1 VDTYTLQTFAYLNK
15 LSDVTLFLIYSRNCF
30 GNPFIKEE
38 ELKKLMDGVPE
49 LFKTEGLYKKDL
61 SPEQIEELAK
71 GYEKRMADSFREKL
85 NKSKEVVYNLG
96 LVMLCTIV
104 EMFLDHLLETI
115 FSANPNT
122 LLIISKEKNIAL
134 ERFFGFKTYEEVL
147 QDFKNKYLNHF
158 NRQGIEIK
166 LQDFQKLGIKL
177 DKIFSWDKFEE
188 SVQKSLAGSDQN
200 TLIGVFNKRHSI
212 VHNNLYPIE
221 YLDEVLMMKD
231 FFQKIIINLSIAT
244 FEKFKEYGVILDE
257 PAIAGI
263 A

>member
-1 VDTYTLQTFAYLNK
+1 MDTYTLQTFAYLNK

-30 GNPFIKEE
+30 ENPFIKEE

-49 LFKTEGLYKKDL
+49 LVRTEGLYKEDL
-61 SPEQIEELAK
+61 SAEQIEELATE
-71 GYEKRMADSFREKL
+71 YEKRMADSFREKL
-85 NKSKEVVYNLG
+85 NKSKKVVYNLG

-115 FSANPNT
+115 FDANPKT

-134 ERFFGFKTYEEVL
+134 ERFLRFETYEEVL

-158 NRQGIEIK
+158 NRQGIEVK
-166 LQDFQKLGIKL
+166 LQDLQKLGIKME
-177 DKIFSWDKFEE
+177 KIFSWVKFDE

-200 TLIGVFNKRHSI
+200 TLIAVFNKRHSI
-212 VHNNLYPIE
+212 VHNNLYPIA
-221 YLDEVLMMKD
+221 YLDEVLIMKD
-231 FFQKIIINLSIAT
+231 FFEKIIVNFSIAT
-244 FEKFKEYGVILDE
+244 FQKFKKHGVILDE